1 MIALLDYGVGNLQSL
16 ERAFAAV
23 GAEARPVRDVAA
35 LDGARAVVLPGVGHF
50 QEAMDNLREGGLIE
64 PLQRK
69 VMGEGLPLMGMCL
82 GMQLLMRRSD
92 ESGAEGLGWL
102 NGEVRSLR
110 TAYPDTALKIP
121 HIGWNTVTASPGS
134 KLFAGVPAV
143 ASYYFAHSY
152 AVLELEDAAATA
164 TAIYGVPFI
173 ASVEKDNL
181 FATQFHP
188 EKSHQNGI
196 HLLRN
201 FMSHVVLR

>member
-23 GAEARPVRDVAA
+23 GVEARPVRHAA
-35 LDGARAVVLPGVGHF
+35 GLEGARAVVLPGVGHF
-50 QEAMDNLREGGLIE
+50 HEAMHNLREGGLIE
-64 PLQRK
+64 PLHRK
-69 VMGEGLPLMGMCL
+69 VIGEGLPLIGMCL

-92 ESGAEGLGWL
+92 EGGAEGLAWL
-102 NGEVRSLR
+102 GGEVRSLR
-110 TAYPDTALKIP
+110 AAHPDASLKIP
-121 HIGWNTVTASPGS
+121 HIGWNTVTASPDS
-134 KLFAGVPAV
+134 RLFAGVPAE

-152 AVLELEDAAATA
+152 AVLELPDAATA
-164 TAIYGVPFI
+164 TAAYGVPFI
-173 ASVEKDNL
+173 AALEKDNI

-201 FMSHVVLR
+201 FMSYVALR

>member
-23 GAEARPVRDVAA
+23 GAEARPVRDAA
-35 LDGARAVVLPGVGHF
+35 GLEGARAVVLPGVGHF
-50 QEAMDNLREGGLIE
+50 HEAMDNLREGGLIE
-64 PLQRK
+64 PLRRK

-82 GMQLLMRRSD
+82 GMQLLMHRSD
-92 ESGAEGLGWL
+92 EGGAEGLGWL
-102 NGEVRSLR
+102 DGEVRSLR
-110 TAYPDTALKIP
+110 AAHPDTALKIP
-121 HIGWNTVTASPGS
+121 HIGWNTVTAASDS
-134 KLFAGVPAV
+134 RLFAGVPLE

-152 AVLELEDAAATA
+152 AVLELANAATA
-164 TAIYGVPFI
+164 MATYGVPFI
-173 ASVEKDNL
+173 AAVEKDNL